1 MTLII
6 ASLKNDEK
14 EVLGNLKCKQKKGKP
29 EYNQGDRVR
38 TEKRSI
44 FSEIILKIWFVIF
57 YPFTES
63 SRDTIRRLQSK
74 EEKREQYIEIFFLKQ
89 T

>member
-1 MTLII
+1 MTDII
-6 ASLKNDEK
+6 ASLKNDET
-14 EVLGNLKCKQKKGKP
+14 EVLGNLKCEQKKGKP
-29 EYNQGDRVR
+29 EYNQDDKVR

-44 FSEIILKIWFVIF
+44 FSEIILEIWFVIF
-57 YPFTES
+57 YPITES

-74 EEKREQYIEIFFLKQ
+74 EEKREQYFEGFLLKQ